1 MQCLA
6 LYIDTL
12 AGSLV
17 ALWLGCWQHSARS
30 ADGTTPLVL
39 AVASG
44 LLLVAFEA
52 GSAFA
57 GSRSYQSEARSKGRE
72 KNKS

>member
-1 MQCLA
+1 M
-6 LYIDTL
+6 
-12 AGSLV
+12 
-17 ALWLGCWQHSARS
+17 ALWLGWWQHSARS
-30 ADGTTPLVL
+30 ADGTTPLAL

-57 GSRSYQSEARSKGRE
+57 GSRSYQSEARAKGRKE
-72 KNKS
+72 KKS